1 MQDIHGIRPPILV
14 GMDPLIIKIIL
25 MVLAG
30 VLLCVILF
38 FLIKKWI
45 QKGQSPDSLKTLPNI
60 LPPYETAMKALDRLG
75 IESMNDP
82 RAFYFYL
89 TLILRKYMSG
99 TFNINPESCR
109 ATEMTSE
116 EFLRH
121 IKLLD
126 MDKMIKENISQ
137 FQHYSDPIKYAGI
150 RPEKDAVQKDIE
162 IVKNIIKQIQTG
174 LVKPD
179 EKQEENP

>member
-25 MVLAG
+25 LVLAG
-30 VLLCVILF
+30 VLLCAVLF

-45 QKGQSPDSLKTLPNI
+45 QTGQSPEFLKSLPNI
-60 LPPYETAMKALDRLG
+60 LPPYEAAMKALDRLG

-82 RAFYFYL
+82 RLFYFNL

-99 TFNINPESCR
+99 SFSINAP
-109 ATEMTSE
+109 EMTSE

-126 MDKMIKENISQ
+126 MDKTIKDRISQ
-137 FQHYSDPIKYAGI
+137 FQNKSDPIKYAGI
-150 RPEKDAVQKDIE
+150 HPEKDTVQKDIE
-162 IVKNIIKQIQTG
+162 IVKDIIKQIEAG
-174 LVKPD
+174 RVKAVQ
-179 EKQEENP
+179 KQEENP